1 MPKTAAQHRAAP
13 AQPQVSPPAHS
24 ERLISLDA
32 FRGLTMALMVLVNNA
47 GSGAIYYQFKHA
59 EWNGWTIADTIFPSF
74 IWIVGVAI
82 TIALGKRVASGVP
95 KSRLLTQATRRACIL
110 FVFGLIVYLAP
121 AFDLS
126 TQRILG
132 VLQRIAICYLIAV
145 ALYLSTGVRGQILWT
160 LGLLAAYWMLM
171 TLVPVPGYGPGNLS
185 VEGNF
190 AHYID
195 RIVLGAHN
203 YHSTQTWDPEGVVS
217 TLPAIATG
225 LLGLLAGRLLTLQR
239 SLAERCVWLFITGS
253 GLLFAALVC
262 DIWMPINKHLWTSS
276 FSLFMAG
283 LDFLVFAGFLWLV
296 DGCGYRKY
304 VKPFTIMGMNAIAV
318 YMVSELFAEVLEE
331 VQAGGDSLQSWI
343 YQHLFASIASP
354 PTAAMLYAVAFTLLM
369 YALAYAL
376 YRKKWF
382 LRV

>member
-1 MPKTAAQHRAAP
+1 MPKTAVAGDSAISGAAP
-13 AQPQVSPPAHS
+13 NLPAS
-24 ERLISLDA
+24 SGRLVSLDA
-32 FRGLTMALMVLVNNA
+32 FRGLTMALMVMVNNA
-47 GSGAIYYQFKHA
+47 GSGAMYYQFRHSH
-59 EWNGWTIADTIFPSF
+59 WNGWTIADTIFPSF

-82 TIALGKRVASGVP
+82 TIALSKRIAAGVRN
-95 KSRLLTQATRRACIL
+95 SRLIAQAARRAGIL
-110 FVFGLIVYLAP
+110 FVFGLIVYAAP

-132 VLQRIAICYLIAV
+132 VLQRIAICYFLAVLI
-145 ALYLSTGVRGQILWT
+145 YLNTRVRGLILWT
-160 LGLLAAYWMLM
+160 IGLLAAYWILM

-203 YHSTQTWDPEGVVS
+203 YHSTKTWDPEGIVS
-217 TLPAIATG
+217 TIPAIATA
-225 LLGLLAGRLLTLQR
+225 LLGLLAGRLLTLER
-239 SLAERCVWLFITGS
+239 SLAERCVWMFVAGS
-253 GLLFAALVC
+253 SLLFTAFVC
-262 DIWMPINKHLWTSS
+262 ELWMPINKSLWTST

-283 LDFLVFAGFLWLV
+283 LDFIVFAGFLWLV
-296 DGCGYRKY
+296 DGRGYKRY
-304 VKPFTIMGMNAIAV
+304 VKPMTIMGMNAITV
-318 YMVSELFAEVLEE
+318 YMVSELFAEVLDAIP
-331 VQAGGDSLQSWI
+331 AGGASLKDWI
-343 YQHLFASIASP
+343 YTNLFASFTTPAA
-354 PTAAMLYAVAFTLLM
+354 AAMLYSIAFTLLM